1 MPNALTATLLGGLV
15 AGALDIIY
23 ICLHVFFVYG
33 SPPTRVWQSVAAG
46 LLGRDAAVGGGLP
59 TALLGLALHF
69 FIAIVMAG
77 VFVLAASRLKVLTQ
91 YPWIAGPLYGIGL
104 YLVMQ
109 GIVLPLAA
117 TRGDGLNFDVTNQFF
132 WGAIV
137 AHTMLVG
144 LPIALIAKRF
154 SAQAP

>member
-1 MPNALTATLLGGLV
+1 MPNGVTATLLGGLV

-23 ICLHVFFVYG
+23 ICLHVFFVYR

-59 TALLGLALHF
+59 TALLGLGLHF

-77 VFVLAASRLKVLTQ
+77 VFVAAAARLKVLTL
-91 YPWIAGPLYGIGL
+91 YPWITGPIYGIGL

-109 GIVLPLAA
+109 LIVLPLSA
-117 TRGDGLNFDVTNQFF
+117 TRGGGANFDVTNQFF

-144 LPIALIAKRF
+144 LPIALIARHF
-154 SAQAP
+154 SVQAP